1 MSQLHLRAL
10 HDNARAHVGPGAGR
24 LSPRLGSSR
33 CRSGPEGRRQLP
45 TRDRP
50 RRSVGGNRRRRHV
63 VRRMLVIRLH
73 LQYVFHLHSSC
84 WAGRKTNSVYFR
96 ASFIFFTT
104 VVSNMRYCCLELCSV
119 PRLLIS
125 NVSSVAGLPA
135 GIDSD
140 DAAAPPRRPALHH
153 GADAVDGKARG
164 GVRTEQGEV
173 ADAGHWKSFALDLIR
188 FMF

>member
-1 MSQLHLRAL
+1 MQAVGTCESWNFCSRSHLVHFRRDCESSIKRPQLHLRAV

-45 TRDRP
+45 QRDRP
-50 RRSVGGNRRRRHV
+50 RRSMGGNRRRRHV

-73 LQYVFHLHSSC
+73 LQYVFHLRSSC

-104 VVSNMRYCCLELCSV
+104 VVSNMRYTQFTASGTGLEGRYQNFDRSF
-119 PRLLIS
+119 
-125 NVSSVAGLPA
+125 GT
-135 GIDSD
+135 
-140 DAAAPPRRPALHH
+140 
-153 GADAVDGKARG
+153 VDIKFL
-164 GVRTEQGEV
+164 E
-173 ADAGHWKSFALDLIR
+173 
-188 FMF
+188 